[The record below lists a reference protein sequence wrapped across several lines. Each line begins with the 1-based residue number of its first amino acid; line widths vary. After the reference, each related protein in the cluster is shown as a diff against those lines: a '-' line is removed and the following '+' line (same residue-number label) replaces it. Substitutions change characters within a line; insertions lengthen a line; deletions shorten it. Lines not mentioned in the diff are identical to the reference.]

1 MSRSPTTSARSRT
14 RRRSAPTGNCLR
26 ATKRQSSN
34 TTIWLTSPAAEA
46 NGASRVADAG
56 KIGERAMAL
65 FLLLIIVAIALG
77 IVGAVVKGLL
87 YLLII
92 GVGVLLADLV
102 LAGVRLRRSGRRPTR
117 ERPAPAHRGRP
128 APGRPFG
135 GRPPVVHAGARPADW
150 TPVTHRVARPA
161 AR

>member
-34 TTIWLTSPAAEA
+34 TTIWLTRPAAEA

-65 FLLLIIVAIALG
+65 FLLLIIVPIALA
-77 IVGAVVKGLL
+77 IVGPLVKGLL

-92 GVGVLLADLV
+92 GAVVLLAAL
-102 LAGVRLRRSGRRPTR
+102 L
-117 ERPAPAHRGRP
+117 PAVGRP
-128 APGRPFG
+128 R
-135 GRPPVVHAGARPADW
+135 RRAR
-150 TPVTHRVARPA
+150 
-161 AR
+161 